1 MTQKEALDILKLGHN
16 VYLTG
21 SAGSGKTFLLNTYI
35 NFLKNTGV
43 NVGVTASTGIAAT
56 HMNGI
61 TIHSWSG
68 LGIRDAL
75 TEKDLLEFS
84 KKRYL
89 ARRFEK
95 TKVLI
100 IDEVSMLH
108 SFRLDLVDR
117 ICKMFKQSREPF
129 GGIQVVLCGDFFQL
143 PPIAPVRNIVSNG
156 VNRDD
161 KEVDFINKSQIWQ
174 DMNLRVCYLDEQHRH
189 DDSALTRV
197 LNDIRTSRVGE
208 HTLGPLRKRYKRVI
222 AGVESPTKLYTHNLD
237 VDLIN
242 NKELEKLPEKVE
254 TYSMSSKGNQK
265 LAESL
270 KKSCL
275 APEELKLKKGA
286 AVMFIKNNFE
296 KGYVNG
302 TLGKVVGFNH
312 EKLPIIKTLQGRK
325 ITASPESWRIEEE
338 GKIKAE
344 IWQIPLRLAWAIT
357 VHKSQGMTLDAA
369 EIDLSKSFVEG
380 MGYVAL
386 SRLRSFDGLRL
397 MGLNDMA
404 LKVNKEILELDKW
417 LIEASES
424 SISELR
430 ALTAPAK
437 DKRQKE
443 FLQSIAPKKA
453 EEKLS
458 TYEKTKLLVEQ
469 RLPIAEIAKRR
480 DMTEGTIVSHLE
492 KLLERGENISLEHL
506 RSGIEQSRLT
516 KIKNAFEKSGGLK
529 LSPVRKILGDRFSY
543 DELRLARLF
552 LQRSNL

>member
-1 MTQKEALDILKLGHN
+1 MTQKEALDILKLGHH

-68 LGIRDAL
+68 LGIRDVL

-108 SFRLDLVDR
+108 SFRLDMVDR
-117 ICKMFKQSREPF
+117 VCKMFKQSREPF
-129 GGIQVVLCGDFFQL
+129 GGMQVVLCGDFFQL
-143 PPIAPVRNIVSNG
+143 PPVGKNDEE
-156 VNRDD
+156 VN
-161 KEVDFINKSQIWQ
+161 FIDKSQIWQ

-208 HTLGPLRKRYKRVI
+208 HTVGPLRKRYKRVI

-254 TYSMSSKGNQK
+254 TYSMGSKGNSK
-265 LAESL
+265 LVEVL

-275 APEELKLKKGA
+275 ASEELKLKKGA
-286 AVMFIKNNFE
+286 TVMFVKNNFE

-302 TLGKVVGFNH
+302 TLGKVVGFNY
-312 EKLPIIKTLQGRK
+312 EKLPIIKTLQGRE

-397 MGLNDMA
+397 MGLNDMS

-453 EEKLS
+453 EEKFS

-480 DMTEGTIVSHLE
+480 DMTEGTRVSHLE
-492 KLLERGENISLEHL
+492 TLLERGENI
-506 RSGIEQSRLT
+506 G
-516 KIKNAFEKSGGLK
+516 
-529 LSPVRKILGDRFSY
+529 
-543 DELRLARLF
+543 
-552 LQRSNL
+552 